1 MHPVSWNVNLD
12 FVGGAMLKK
21 LMSTKRIVLIF
32 SIALIA
38 SCGGGGGSSSGGGGS
53 CGGGAD
59 CVSFA
64 FDGGASTV
72 RTETFD
78 PMPPTEY
85 DPYITSSYAS
95 GSNLTSITAKYG
107 YNSFGGYDETL
118 YISFFGNTTG
128 PYSVSLGSITYTSAS
143 PLASYTSTGTGEI
156 NVSTYEGTGGH
167 IQGSFDVTVCTVA
180 TNPCPNESTKQM
192 TGTFYVT
199 RLFL

>member
-1 MHPVSWNVNLD
+1 M
-12 FVGGAMLKK
+12 GGSAMLNK
-21 LMSTKRIVLIF
+21 LMSPKWIVLIF
-32 SIALIA
+32 GISLAT
-38 SCGGGGGSSSGGGGS
+38 SCGGGGGGNPGGGGS

-64 FDGGASTV
+64 FDGGATTV
-72 RTETFD
+72 RTETYD
-78 PMPPTEY
+78 PWPPTLY

-95 GSNLTSITAKYG
+95 GSSLTSITAKYG
-107 YNSFGGYDETL
+107 YNGVGYNETL
-118 YISFFGNTTG
+118 YISFFGNTVG
-128 PYSVSLGSITYTSAS
+128 PYSVSLGSFTYTSAS

-156 NVSTYEGTGGH
+156 NVSAYEGTGGH

-180 TNPCPNESTKQM
+180 TTPCPNGSTKQM